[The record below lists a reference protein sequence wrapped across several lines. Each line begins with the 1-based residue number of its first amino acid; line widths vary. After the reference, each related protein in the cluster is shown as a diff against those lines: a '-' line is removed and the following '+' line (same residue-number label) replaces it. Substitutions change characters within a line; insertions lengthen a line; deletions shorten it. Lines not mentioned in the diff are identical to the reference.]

1 MRKAIRT
8 STLSLTAAAAAAMAL
23 TGAMPSN
30 AEAADDAKPIA
41 EVVFK
46 CDADKSI
53 DAMFYEDKVDLTLSD
68 GRSMSLPQVISGS
81 GARYANADESF
92 VFWNKGNTA
101 FVTEGPDETMTFEN
115 CVEAPKAH

>member
-1 MRKAIRT
+1 MREI
-8 STLSLTAAAAAAMAL
+8 TLSRHSHLLLAALASLAL
-23 TGAMPSN
+23 PTGAL
-30 AEAADDAKPIA
+30 ADDAKPIA
-41 EVVFK
+41 EVVFA

-53 DAMFYEDKVDLTLSD
+53 DATFYEDKVELKLSD
-68 GRSMSLPQVISGS
+68 GRSMELPQVISGS

-115 CVEAPKAH
+115 CVEKDAG